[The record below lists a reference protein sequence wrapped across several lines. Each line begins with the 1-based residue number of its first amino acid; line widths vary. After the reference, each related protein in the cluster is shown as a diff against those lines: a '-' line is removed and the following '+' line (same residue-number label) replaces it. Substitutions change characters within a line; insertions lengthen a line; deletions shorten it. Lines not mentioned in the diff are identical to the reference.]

1 MRKSMTLEVPIQ
13 QLCSALKLNTTHKT
27 PPHGYINRSISLRQ
41 IAHLKL
47 IATELNS
54 SIVYAFVLLISFYV
68 HFLFA
73 LNAMTCI
80 YYVTFFFAT
89 NKCVKFVNSTRPN
102 KTTLNVKC
110 STQVKYIML
119 KSGLRLTNDDEETD
133 NAFQRVVFS
142 FYKTNHCN

>member
-1 MRKSMTLEVPIQ
+1 MRKSMTLEVPIY

-41 IAHLKL
+41 ITHLKL
-47 IATELNS
+47 IAAELNS

-73 LNAMTCI
+73 MNCI

-89 NKCVKFVNSTRPN
+89 NKCEKFVNSTRPSN
-102 KTTLNVKC
+102 TRLNVKC

-142 FYKTNHCN
+142 FYKTNLPL